1 MSSDRSTSATAP
13 SADKNA
19 ADAKKKATPERI
31 YLVSYP
37 KVIFL
42 YPSFLMAIFAGI
54 FLSLVMGDQPN
65 DQSSKETAVSLIF
78 LIVLGV
84 NLVVLGF
91 DFPRTTSLTLF
102 FVGATL
108 VLGLVLLFTFQ
119 PELLGSL
126 QSVLEAL
133 RPVANPTFYFFF
145 AGMLGLIYI
154 AVLISVNFD
163 YWEVRPNELLHHHG
177 VLSNLE
183 RFAAPNLRI
192 EKEISDV
199 FEYLLLRSGRLILT
213 PREAPRPIVLENVLF
228 ISKKEKAITR
238 MLGALQVQVRSS
250 EV

>member
-1 MSSDRSTSATAP
+1 MDSSTQTAAKTTDATDGAG
-13 SADKNA
+13 
-19 ADAKKKATPERI
+19 KKKTAQERVF
-31 YLVSYP
+31 LVSYP

-42 YPSFLMAIFAGI
+42 YPSFLMAVFSGI
-54 FLSLVMGDQPN
+54 YLSFIMGDQPDPAN
-65 DQSSKETAVSLIF
+65 SRETAVTLTF

-102 FVGATL
+102 FVAATL

-119 PELLGSL
+119 PQVLGSL
-126 QSVLEAL
+126 RSVLEAL

-154 AVLISVNFD
+154 GVLISVNFD

-183 RFAAPNLRI
+183 RFSAPNLRI
-192 EKEISDV
+192 EKEITDV

-238 MLGALQVQVRSS
+238 MLSALQVQVRK
-250 EV
+250 ED

>member
-1 MSSDRSTSATAP
+1 MANDTTSSAP
-13 SADKNA
+13 SKNA
-19 ADAKKKATPERI
+19 ASSETASKKKPEERI
-31 YLVSYP
+31 FLVSYP

-42 YPSFLMAIFAGI
+42 YPSFLMAVFAGI
-54 FLSLVMGDQPN
+54 YLSFVMAEQP
-65 DQSSKETAVSLIF
+65 DPSSTKETAVSLIF

-102 FVGATL
+102 FVAATL
-108 VLGLVLLFTFQ
+108 VLGIVLLLTFN
-119 PELLGSL
+119 PNLLGSL

-177 VLSNLE
+177 FLSNLE
-183 RFAAPNLRI
+183 RFSAPNLRI

-238 MLGALQVQVRSS
+238 MLSALQVQVRSHD
-250 EV
+250 E

>member
-1 MSSDRSTSATAP
+1 MSNDTSTPAATKT
-13 SADKNA
+13 ADTTEA
-19 ADAKKKATPERI
+19 AGTKKPVQERV

-42 YPSFLMAIFAGI
+42 YPSFIMAVFCGI
-54 FLSLVMGDQPN
+54 YLSFIMGDQP
-65 DQSSKETAVSLIF
+65 DPASSRETAVTLTF
-78 LIVLGV
+78 LLVLGV

-108 VLGLVLLFTFQ
+108 ALGMILLFTFQ
-119 PELLGSL
+119 PEVLGSL
-126 QSVLEAL
+126 RSVLEAL

-192 EKEISDV
+192 EKEIVDV

-213 PREAPRPIVLENVLF
+213 PREAPRPIVLDNVLF

-238 MLGALQVQVRSS
+238 MLGALQVQVRQDH
-250 EV
+250 

>member
-1 MSSDRSTSATAP
+1 MSSDSASTPSGTAVT
-13 SADKNA
+13 K
-19 ADAKKKATPERI
+19 DAGEGKKKSSEERV

-42 YPSFLMAIFAGI
+42 YPSFLMAIFSGI
-54 FLSLVMGDQPN
+54 YLSFVMGDQPS
-65 DQSSKETAVSLIF
+65 DASKQETAISLTF

-119 PELLGSL
+119 PGILGSL
-126 QSVLEAL
+126 RSVLEAL

-177 VLSNLE
+177 ILSNLE
-183 RFAAPNLRI
+183 RFSAPNLRI

-199 FEYLLLRSGRLILT
+199 FEYLLLR
-213 PREAPRPIVLENVLF
+213 
-228 ISKKEKAITR
+228 
-238 MLGALQVQVRSS
+238 
-250 EV
+250 